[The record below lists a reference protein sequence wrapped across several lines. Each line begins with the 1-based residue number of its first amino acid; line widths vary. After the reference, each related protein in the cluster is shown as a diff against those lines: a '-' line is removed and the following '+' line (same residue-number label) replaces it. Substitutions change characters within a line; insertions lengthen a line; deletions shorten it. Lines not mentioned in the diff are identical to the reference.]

1 MPAPW
6 EKYQT
11 PAAPSGPWQ
20 SYGSTP
26 DLVAPAPAVSARPI
40 SEALKSNPITNWTV
54 APVLDFLEGI
64 GAGVLS
70 TARGASQ
77 IAHKL
82 APAIPEV
89 PESLAQAPP
98 SLSGSAGKL
107 AEQTAEF
114 MVPAGAVSKATRGA
128 HLLLRMGAE
137 GLAAGS
143 VAALQS
149 GGQPGPTAA
158 AAIAGTAGPAVG
170 AGIKAAAGKMEI
182 AKRLYQSAAK
192 PTWGMVKKEGT
203 EMIETGLKEGVPVSS
218 EGLRMVEGRIDDLRK
233 EISNGIQLRAMQG
246 KTVDTSKVL
255 STLDDLEE
263 FYKNTAAPE
272 DALQTLK
279 SIRDEFTAYH
289 GTQIPVDKA
298 QQIKINTYALLKKSY
313 GEMKSAKIEGLKQ
326 VARGL
331 KEEISSV
338 FPEIANLNERQSKLL
353 GLEDTLYRA
362 VWRIEN
368 HQMMGIGSPLA
379 ATAGHALMGG
389 PGAVVGFVGKLMLDD
404 PTLKSKLAI
413 SLTRAGVP
421 AAGRVVSAR
430 IAALKASMQEAAS
443 KLTESQPLPMP
454 AQGQ

>member
-1 MPAPW
+1 MPNRFGDDQPQA
-6 EKYQT
+6 QAAANRFGD
-11 PAAPSGPWQ
+11 PAAA
-20 SYGSTP
+20 
-26 DLVAPAPAVSARPI
+26 APAPAVSARPI
-40 SEALKSNPITNWTV
+40 SEALKSNPVTNWTL
-54 APVLDFLEGI
+54 APALDFLEGI

-77 IAHKL
+77 IAHKI
-82 APAIPEV
+82 APAIPEI
-89 PESLAQAPP
+89 PESYAQAPP
-98 SLSGSAGKL
+98 SLAGSAGKM
-107 AEQTAEF
+107 AEQVGEF
-114 MVPAGAVSKATRGA
+114 AVPAGAVSKATRGA

-137 GLAAGS
+137 GLTAGS

-149 GGQPGPTAA
+149 GGQPGPTAVG
-158 AAIAGTAGPAVG
+158 AITGAAGPAVG
-170 AGIKAAAGKMEI
+170 VGVKAIGQSRLPKI
-182 AKRLYQSAAK
+182 LYQSAAK
-192 PTWGMVKKEGT
+192 PTWSMVKKEGT
-203 EMIETGLKEGVPVSS
+203 EMIDTGLKEGVPVST
-218 EGLRMVEGRIDDLRK
+218 EGLRMIEGRIDDLRK
-233 EISNGIQLRAMQG
+233 EISNGLQMHAAQG
-246 KTVDTSKVL
+246 KAVDTSKVL
-255 STLDDLEE
+255 STLDDLEN

-289 GTQIPVDKA
+289 GQQIPIDKA

-331 KEEISSV
+331 KEEISAV

-389 PGAVVGFVGKLMLDD
+389 PGAVVGFVGKFMLDD

-413 SLTRAGVP
+413 SLSRAGVP
-421 AAGRVVSAR
+421 AAGKVVSAR

-443 KLTESQPLPMP
+443 KMAQSPELPMP
-454 AQGQ
+454 EAAQ